1 MNSSQSW
8 TFVCQGCNQNVK
20 QGSPGDL
27 KCLKLDD
34 KEDGELAQIT
44 VCSKCARE
52 IDKWIEESE
61 KIQAEKEKAKPPKV
75 IPDRPGGYP
84 APVNP
89 APAIPPAPPVQQ
101 PLNVAPPVLKHH
113 PPAPPEPVTDPLA
126 LILAELVAGQNRI
139 AEGQEKLIDLLKVK
153 AEAPFKPYP
162 FQEKLM
168 NEYGVQGENN
178 RRRRRGRSR

>member
-89 APAIPPAPPVQQ
+89 APAIPPAPPV
-101 PLNVAPPVLKHH
+101 LKHQ
-113 PPAPPEPVTDPLA
+113 PPPSPDPVTDPLA

-139 AEGQEKLIDLLKVK
+139 AEGQDKLIDMLKVK
-153 AEAPFKPYP
+153 AGAPLKPYP